1 MESWLLFIIGIVLC
15 VAELFGPTGFF
26 LLILGL
32 GTLFTG
38 ALTYLGAVTGW
49 IAQATVFSVASLGIW
64 YLFGD
69 SLQRLLRTGE
79 KEYEG
84 LIGQTAIARES
95 IAPGHKGSGE
105 MWGSPWR
112 LENKGES
119 PLSNGDECEVVS
131 SDGLLLHVKPKSS

>member
-1 MESWLLFIIGIVLC
+1 MEAWLLFIIGIVLC
-15 VAELFGPTGFF
+15 VAELFGSTGFF

-32 GTLFTG
+32 ATLFTG
-38 ALTYLGAVTGW
+38 SLTYFGVVTGW
-49 IAQATVFSVASLGIW
+49 IAQATVFSVASLTVW

-95 IAPGHKGSGE
+95 IAPGQKGRGE

-112 LENKGES
+112 LENKS
-119 PLSNGDECEVVS
+119 DFPLTDGDECEVVS
-131 SDGLLLHVKPKSS
+131 SDGLVLHVKPKSS